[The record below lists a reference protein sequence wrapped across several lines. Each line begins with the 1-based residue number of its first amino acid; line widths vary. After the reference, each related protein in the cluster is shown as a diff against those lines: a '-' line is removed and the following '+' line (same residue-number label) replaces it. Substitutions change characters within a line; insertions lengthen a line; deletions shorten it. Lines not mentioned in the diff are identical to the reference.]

1 MSDGAS
7 FISKCRFEMSYTIS
21 QTPPLVTVYPVEN
34 RVAMEVESEET
45 GESIE
50 RQPTVN
56 PVRNVIGTYPSFR

>member
-1 MSDGAS
+1 
-7 FISKCRFEMSYTIS
+7 MSYTIS
-21 QTPPLVTVYPVEN
+21 QTHPLVTVYPVEN

-56 PVRNVIGTYPSFR
+56 PIRNVIGTYPSFR